1 MAIEVIRTEAEIHDV
16 AVWAEEHS
24 DHGTSEHSDATYEMG
39 VLDALRWA
47 TGAVD
52 ARPDIG

>member
-24 DHGTSEHSDATYEMG
+24 DHGTSEYSDATYEMG